1 MAQIQNNPAPSTPS
15 NNGKMPFPVV
25 AYNRIG
31 IMPEAARYVIQ
42 SDVLCAN
49 ILAMAKVLVPD
60 FTECSIVG
68 SEEKKI
74 RPSVFLFLPKN
85 SDAISDSSM
94 MNDENTIITQPIARL
109 NKNMKELIHRFS
121 HEEEARAVMNT
132 TTDGFKCV
140 KLDLAEILINFFDEN
155 GDAYRKN
162 IGDKGAMRTTI
173 TLDVGRW
180 AKDGKRVETIV
191 VTKSVSNNG
200 RGGRD
205 MQPVF
210 AKRL

>member
-1 MAQIQNNPAPSTPS
+1 MAQNQNNPAPSTPVA
-15 NNGKMPFPVV
+15 KMPFPVV

-49 ILAMAKVLVPD
+49 ILAMAREMVPD

-68 SEEKKI
+68 SEDKKI
-74 RPSVFLFLPKN
+74 RPSVYLFLPKN
-85 SDAISDSSM
+85 SDAISDSTL

-109 NKNMKELIHRFS
+109 SNNMKELIHRFS
-121 HEEEARAVMNT
+121 HEEESRAVMNT

-140 KLDLAEILINFFDEN
+140 KLDLAEIVIKFFDEN

-191 VTKSVSNNG
+191 VTKSITNNG
-200 RGGRD
+200 RGGKD